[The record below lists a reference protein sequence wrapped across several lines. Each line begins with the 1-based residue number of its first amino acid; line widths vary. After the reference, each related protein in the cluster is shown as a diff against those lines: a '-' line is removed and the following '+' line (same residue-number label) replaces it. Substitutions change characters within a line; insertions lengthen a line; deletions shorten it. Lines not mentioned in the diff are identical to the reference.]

1 VVIKPKLFSAYLTS
15 LGGDDLSVNHSI
27 VVNADYTFNTTIRV
41 PSIPC
46 LSDDIGLVML
56 ECDDLTAFTKG
67 FSVVTNFRLYIGD
80 DFNIVETT
88 PPSGSGLS
96 SPYYPPTSL
105 FAPERRFGTDKD
117 PLQVEQAGQVG
128 SLAGD
133 DGSSPIRPFDLKTGT
148 GNSFAADKITANLK
162 QITHPAALPPV
173 TMMNWLVVLEERR

>member
-1 VVIKPKLFSAYLTS
+1 VVIKPTSFSAYLTS
-15 LGGDDLSVNHSI
+15 LGGDNLSVNHSI

-56 ECDDLTAFTKG
+56 DCDDLTAFTKG

-117 PLQVEQAGQVG
+117 PLNVVQSGQVG
-128 SLAGD
+128 SLAAD
-133 DGSSPIRPFDLKTGT
+133 DSNSPIRPFDLKTGT
-148 GNSFAADKITANLK
+148 GNSFAASQITANLL